1 MPTYQTNKKSTCTAH
16 ASVEDDGYEAGIGVL
31 IVDKERRVER
41 RFNSKNVWNSK
52 PETSTSQSNNVSYK
66 SDNASSNSSFNK
78 RVSALYS
85 DLYQEFKVDE
95 GYQADVE

>member
-16 ASVEDDGYEAGIGVL
+16 ASVEDGYEAGIGVL

-66 SDNASSNSSFNK
+66 SDNESSNSSFNK